1 MPGYIYTGTAQL
13 RHQPAQHHGL
23 PSGYTASHNH
33 SSDRSQSTVP
43 KQSPSYT
50 PASRYAAY
58 TPANASAAGVEA
70 AGDRHGDRRAA
81 DTPTAAGDRLQA
93 PAARDTSGHAV
104 GPQGGYSRMA
114 HEPARE
120 PRSSTPVSVQ
130 QIYSTP
136 GGSQHSH
143 MDSMFSSQQ
152 RAPSPA
158 QAPVQVQRKAGAET
172 GIREPFD
179 ERGMAVPTTGGS
191 LVQPQ
196 PSPDKHA
203 GEKHAGHGSVG
214 RLDGPGGG
222 PAPLP
227 PKFKSGGMA
236 APGDAELARVRAKQA
251 DLQAIAD
258 RQAADLRRRNDE
270 LVPLVCLHT
279 KPLTSSNPK

>member
-1 MPGYIYTGTAQL
+1 
-13 RHQPAQHHGL
+13 
-23 PSGYTASHNH
+23 
-33 SSDRSQSTVP
+33 
-43 KQSPSYT
+43 
-50 PASRYAAY
+50 
-58 TPANASAAGVEA
+58 
-70 AGDRHGDRRAA
+70 
-81 DTPTAAGDRLQA
+81 
-93 PAARDTSGHAV
+93 
-104 GPQGGYSRMA
+104 MA

-158 QAPVQVQRKAGAET
+158 QAPVQVQPKAVAET

-214 RLDGPGGG
+214 RLDGQGGG
-222 PAPLP
+222 PPPLP
-227 PKFKSGGMA
+227 PKFKSGGIA

-270 LVPLVCLHT
+270 LVPLVCLLT
-279 KPLTSSNPK
+279 KPLTSSDPK